1 MEEAILPEHI
11 EKRLTLSFKAVK
23 NDIELLKKQVLIAQ
37 EINAVSPSYSELKNE
52 IIASV
57 DKSILQKEQKIN
69 IKLNEE
75 LKKQNQLLQQ
85 ILERVKSQ
93 EKLHEK
99 QQSERSMEIDELK
112 NLMQQKQKN
121 VVDVEREELSE
132 KLAKISLSV
141 KETKQQLA
149 KMKKQQDV
157 LLNESVD
164 FQDVEQNFMTKKDV
178 MKALKLIVEQYQQ
191 LNDKNNLQIYD
202 KMSDLRHDFDEI
214 AVYNNQ
220 FQKRMKAV
228 EETIDSGAI
237 ISRLKTIA
245 ENLVKENE
253 QLKHRM
259 SSFEKDVFS
268 LHHRKH
274 KEVDIDVIL
283 NDVALLKQSSMTKK
297 DVQHML
303 DAFSKKI
310 NVMRQELDS
319 FERNLDDVDLQTKQ
333 FRV

>member
-112 NLMQQKQKN
+112 NLMQQG
-121 VVDVEREELSE
+121 
-132 KLAKISLSV
+132 AKILYV
-141 KETKQQLA
+141 GA
-149 KMKKQQDV
+149 
-157 LLNESVD
+157 
-164 FQDVEQNFMTKKDV
+164 F
-178 MKALKLIVEQYQQ
+178 
-191 LNDKNNLQIYD
+191 KN
-202 KMSDLRHDFDEI
+202 S
-214 AVYNNQ
+214 
-220 FQKRMKAV
+220 
-228 EETIDSGAI
+228 
-237 ISRLKTIA
+237 
-245 ENLVKENE
+245 
-253 QLKHRM
+253 
-259 SSFEKDVFS
+259 
-268 LHHRKH
+268 
-274 KEVDIDVIL
+274 
-283 NDVALLKQSSMTKK
+283 
-297 DVQHML
+297 
-303 DAFSKKI
+303 
-310 NVMRQELDS
+310 
-319 FERNLDDVDLQTKQ
+319 
-333 FRV
+333 